1 MTSNVQLQA
10 PEVKPYRKSLWL
22 TFRVAEGAVQL
33 VSHER
38 LEMICPP
45 TVGAHPEAGKNSG
58 FWMEVR
64 DASDRVLFHRLLH
77 APLADY
83 VEVYSPDGTIRR
95 EFQPVKE
102 SVFEVIL
109 PDDDDARSIVLM
121 GEYLDPAKANEQRGK
136 LAQKLAQ
143 FDIPKGEKGGKQ

>member
-1 MTSNVQLQA
+1 MTNNVQLQD
-10 PEVKPYRKSLWL
+10 PEIKPYRKCLRL
-22 TFRVAEGAVQL
+22 TFRAAEGAVQL

-45 TVGAHPEAGKNSG
+45 SVGVRPEAGKNSG

-64 DASDRVLFHRLLH
+64 DASGRVLFHRLLH
-77 APLADY
+77 SPLADF

-95 EFQPVKE
+95 EFKPVKE

-121 GEYLDPAKANEQRGK
+121 GEYLNPAEANEQRGK
-136 LAQKLAQ
+136 RAKKLAQ